1 MFSTESSQKC
11 QSRHFKEWHP
21 DYIGSYNS
29 LDDPHLRHFFRH
41 PQRRVH
47 LTYGSKQVKC
57 LLVIAAAAAIVGI
70 SATVAVAA
78 GYCSYSCCCYS

>member
-57 LLVIAAAAAIVGI
+57 LLVVVVIAAAA
-70 SATVAVAA
+70 
-78 GYCSYSCCCYS
+78 